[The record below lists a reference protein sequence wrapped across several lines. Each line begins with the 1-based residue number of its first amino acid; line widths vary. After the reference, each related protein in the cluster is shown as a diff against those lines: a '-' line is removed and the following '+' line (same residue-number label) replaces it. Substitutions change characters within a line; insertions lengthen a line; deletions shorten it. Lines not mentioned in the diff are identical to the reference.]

1 MNIYLGEHFDTFI
14 RKQVETGRY
23 ANASEVVREALRV
36 LEDRAKLQEFRRL
49 IAETDDDI
57 ANGNTVEWTPQLME
71 QIRLEAIEASREGLP
86 TPDHVKPQADSH

>member
-36 LEDRAKLQEFRRL
+36 LEDQVKLQELRRL
-49 IAETDDDI
+49 VAEAEESIARGETY
-57 ANGNTVEWTPQLME
+57 EWTPELMDE
-71 QIRLEAIEASREGLP
+71 IIREADEADRMGLP
-86 TPDHVKPQADSH
+86 IADHVKP